1 MLKHI
6 VKISVYFVYISSLA
20 QQGFNEIYDS
30 NGNVRAEYEYAQS
43 QWQQHY
49 AKNQNQFLD
58 QSRKAFK
65 GDNALDS
72 MPRILTSEDYDI
84 LKKGVEQRAL
94 AIRAFLTDH
103 YSGRKEYAQSN
114 VIPKEVVKRII
125 ARSGEAGYKGLIA
138 PKNISFFYGPDIIK
152 DSEGNWR
159 VIEDNMG
166 FIGGIGD
173 MLLAQKFMLKAYP
186 EMEETIEPRSA
197 QDFYE
202 DVARSFHE
210 RARLYKGKP
219 ILYVIRDYSA
229 DNEDKRISKI
239 FDKLGIETITPK
251 SEKKLA
257 ITKEG
262 VYLVSKTKNGK
273 KIKEKVGFIFLN
285 GEHAWTDPSHPAA
298 LQRLVIEE
306 ASSLLKEK
314 DTKEKN
320 KKEITK
326 LFNSAD
332 SKTLI
337 PNISKMKKYLD
348 KIEPVVDDEI
358 EKKNRGLLNAILQD
372 QVGVNYS
379 PGVDFIGDKEF
390 YVYIEDLVQFYLNQE
405 PLLKNIE
412 TRKFVLEGT
421 NQVDTTM
428 IRRIFSSLY
437 DYVIKKVDGRGGDSV
452 WVGPKIKPNEIP
464 FLIKSIKANPQL
476 YIVQRYTPL
485 SYLNKNIV
493 DLRVITDVSEKEIIV
508 TNTPWGRGLPMNGNG
523 KVNLSDKGRE
533 VTVLVANKNL
543 QKKSFC
549 LKFY

>member
-1 MLKHI
+1 MLNYI
-6 VKISVYFVYISSLA
+6 VKISVCFIYISSFA
-20 QQGFNEIYDS
+20 QSGFNEIYDS
-30 NGNVRAEYEYAQS
+30 NNKVRPEYEYAQS
-43 QWQQHY
+43 LWQHRY
-49 AKNQNQFLD
+49 AENQKQFLR

-72 MPRILTSEDYDI
+72 MPRILTSEDYDL
-84 LKKGVEQRAL
+84 LKKGVEQRAR

-103 YSGRKEYAQSN
+103 YSERKEYAESN
-114 VIPKEVVKRII
+114 VIPKDVVKRII
-125 ARSGEAGYKGLIA
+125 ARSGEAGYKDLIA

-152 DSEGNWR
+152 DSEGSWR

-166 FIGGIGD
+166 YIGGIGD
-173 MLLAQKFMLKAYP
+173 LLLAQKFMLKAYP

-197 QDFYE
+197 QEFYE
-202 DVARSFHE
+202 NIARSFHE
-210 RARLYKGKP
+210 RALRYNGKP
-219 ILYVIRDYSA
+219 ILYVIKDYSS

-239 FDKLGIETITPK
+239 FDKLGIETVTPK
-251 SEKKLA
+251 SEKRLT
-257 ITKEG
+257 ITKDG
-262 VYLVSKTKNGK
+262 VYLVSKTKSGK

-314 DTKEKN
+314 STKEKDKN
-320 KKEITK
+320 EITK

-332 SKTLI
+332 SKSLV
-337 PNISKMKKYLD
+337 PNIQKMKKYLD
-348 KIEPVVDDEI
+348 NIEPVVDDEI
-358 EKKNRGLLNAILQD
+358 EKNNKGLLNAILQD

-390 YVYIEDLVQFYLNQE
+390 YVYIEDLIRFYLNQE

-412 TRKFVLEGT
+412 TSKFVIEGT
-421 NQVDTTM
+421 NQVDSTK
-428 IRRIFSSLY
+428 IRRIFSSLS

-452 WVGPKIKPNEIP
+452 WVGPKIKPREVP
-464 FLIKSIKANPQL
+464 FLIKSIKANPHL

-533 VTVLVANKNL
+533 VTVLVSNKNL
-543 QKKSFC
+543 QKKNLC
-549 LKFY
+549 LNFY